1 MSSNAASGELD
12 NGWER
17 ALELAWGSFCAH
29 TTPVGA
35 VVLNSSDVIVAEGRG
50 RRYEKTG
57 PPRQLASTHVAHAEL
72 NALAQL
78 GADRHYQ
85 DHVLA
90 AQQAGLPAQVDL
102 AGRPRTL
109 WLFADAASSR
119 TSLAGLR
126 SALRG
131 AI

>member
-1 MSSNAASGELD
+1 MPSPGEKNAAGAELD

-17 ALELAWGSFCAH
+17 ALELAWESFCGR

-35 VVLNSSDVIVAEGRG
+35 VVLDSSGVIVAEGRG

-57 PPRQLASTHVAHAEL
+57 PPGQLAGTHVAHAEL

-85 DHVLA
+85 DHVL
-90 AQQAGLPAQVDL
+90 
-102 AGRPRTL
+102 R
-109 WLFADAASSR
+109 
-119 TSLAGLR
+119 LR

-131 AI
+131 TI